1 MSRPRRYPLTLALV
15 LVGAAYAS
23 SLQGQQPPAGAVPD
37 SAQAVE
43 TQQTQ
48 GSQETQEAPR
58 RPSPGGAFLRSLV
71 VPGWGQVA
79 SGSPQR
85 GTFYFTV
92 ESMSLW
98 MILKTSKTL
107 GSARDILAMRRFD
120 AEERL
125 IAEGSIDPSDLP
137 AAIDADQGVADAFNL
152 EQLRAQQREDWIT
165 FGVFFLL
172 LGGADAFVAAHLA
185 DFPEPLQTVIRPLPD
200 MGIELGFRLAF

>member
-1 MSRPRRYPLTLALV
+1 M
-15 LVGAAYAS
+15 GAAHAS
-23 SLQGQQPPAGAVPD
+23 ALQGQQPVSGVTPD
-37 SAQAVE
+37 PAQAVE
-43 TQQTQ
+43 TQ
-48 GSQETQEAPR
+48 ERPR
-58 RPSPGGAFLRSLV
+58 RPSPGGAFLRSVV

-79 SGSPQR
+79 AGSPER

-92 ESMSLW
+92 ESLGMW

-107 GSARDILAMRRFD
+107 GSARDILAMRRLD

-125 IAEGSIDPSDLP
+125 IAEGSVDPADLP
-137 AAIDADQGVADAFNL
+137 AAIDADSGVADAFNL

-185 DFPEPLQTVIRPLPD
+185 DFPEPLETVIRPLPD
-200 MGIELGFRLAF
+200 MGVEFGFRLVF

>member
-1 MSRPRRYPLTLALV
+1 MSRPRRYPLTLALA
-15 LVGAAYAS
+15 LLGAAHAS

-37 SAQAVE
+37 STQAVE
-43 TQQTQ
+43 TQQP
-48 GSQETQEAPR
+48 QETQQPPR

-79 SGSPQR
+79 AGSPQR
-85 GTFYFTV
+85 GAFYFTI

-125 IAEGSIDPSDLP
+125 IAEGLVDPADLS

-172 LGGADAFVAAHLA
+172 LGGADAFGAAHLA
-185 DFPEPLQTVIRPLPD
+185 DFPEPLEPVIRPLPG
-200 MGIELGFRLAF
+200 MGVEFGFRLAF